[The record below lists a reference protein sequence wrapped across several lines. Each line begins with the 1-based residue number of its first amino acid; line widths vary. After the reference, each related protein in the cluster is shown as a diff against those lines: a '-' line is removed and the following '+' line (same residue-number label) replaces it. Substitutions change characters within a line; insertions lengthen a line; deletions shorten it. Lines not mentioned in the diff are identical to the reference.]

1 MWNLP
6 LRLRRAA
13 EAGHVEVDSLYGSP
27 ESVEVKPRLHW
38 RPLNVGGSRA
48 VDICQQQLQT
58 RSGTA
63 REKRAA
69 AGKAGR
75 TELCE
80 PFDVRYGGTGQLT

>member
-1 MWNLP
+1 MKNTEVKGLWNLP

-13 EAGHVEVDSLYGSP
+13 EAGLVEVESLHGSS

-58 RSGTA
+58 R
-63 REKRAA
+63 
-69 AGKAGR
+69 
-75 TELCE
+75 
-80 PFDVRYGGTGQLT
+80 GGMA